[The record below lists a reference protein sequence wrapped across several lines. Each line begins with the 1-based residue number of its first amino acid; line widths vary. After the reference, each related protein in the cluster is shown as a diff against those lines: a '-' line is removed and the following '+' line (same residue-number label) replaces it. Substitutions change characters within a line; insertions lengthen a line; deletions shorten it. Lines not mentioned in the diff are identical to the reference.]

1 MEDHIQ
7 IRIEK
12 CNSFQE
18 ISELLLKRK
27 EIFIQESEQIKLYL
41 QVQKLEV
48 ENINEITISSYTFEE
63 RINYLKEL
71 DNLLLNLNRISKI
84 ILIYLKQM

>member
-41 QVQKLEV
+41 QIQKLEV
-48 ENINEITISSYTFEE
+48 ENFKG
-63 RINYLKEL
+63 NYNKF
-71 DNLLLNLNRISKI
+71 
-84 ILIYLKQM
+84 IYI

>member
-84 ILIYLKQM
+84 ILIYLKQT

>member
-48 ENINEITISSYTFEE
+48 ENINEITISSYTFEK

-84 ILIYLKQM
+84 ILIYLKQT

>member
-12 CNSFQE
+12 SNSFQE

-48 ENINEITISSYTFEE
+48 ENIKEITISSYTFEE

-84 ILIYLKQM
+84 ILIYLKQT